1 MQVYR
6 LTVMLTMAKELVP
19 YTTPTSL
26 VMEQK
31 LCSVAVDL
39 VSTHRVITQWTL
51 VSTVMVY
58 LLSVKLTDIVA
69 VAPVVV
75 TSMSLDLLPL
85 VTVTVVATRTMTAV
99 LELTRPVH
107 PHLFQVHVRTYVQL
121 YTTLLLYCVCKKMQC
136 QNLLSWRLSCGN
148 TLSPVILL

>member
-1 MQVYR
+1 
-6 LTVMLTMAKELVP
+6 MAKELAP

-51 VSTVMVY
+51 VSTAMVCP
-58 LLSVKLTDIVA
+58 LSVKLTDIVA

-75 TSMSLDLLPL
+75 ASMSLDLLPL

-107 PHLFQVHVRTYVQL
+107 PHLFQVHVCTYNCTQH
-121 YTTLLLYCVCKKMQC
+121 YYCTVCVRKCSVKIFY
-136 QNLLSWRLSCGN
+136 LGGYLVEN

>member
-1 MQVYR
+1 
-6 LTVMLTMAKELVP
+6 MAKELAP

-51 VSTVMVY
+51 VSTAMVY
-58 LLSVKLTDIVA
+58 PLSVKLTDIVA
-69 VAPVVV
+69 VALVVV
-75 TSMSLDLLPL
+75 VSMSLDLPH

-107 PHLFQVHVRTYVQL
+107 PHLFQVHVCTYNCTQH
-121 YTTLLLYCVCKKMQC
+121 YYCTVCVRKCSVKIFY
-136 QNLLSWRLSCGN
+136 LGSYLVEN